1 MKFCSLT
8 SIVAVVAAT
17 AMISSVAVV
26 EANPDCKV
34 IEEDGYKSCKGAF
47 NIKVSLF
54 CKLES
59 ECEKV
64 FASNNPVV
72 TVDNKSITAIE
83 SGEVSAGSSPTTGL
97 VLLTA
102 AAAAAAVISSTIM
115 LL

>member
-26 EANPDCKV
+26 EANPDCRV

-72 TVDNKSITAIE
+72 TVDNKSIPAIE
-83 SGEVSAGSSPTTGL
+83 SGEVSAGSSSTTGV
-97 VLLTA
+97 VLLT
-102 AAAAAAVISSTIM
+102 AAAVISSTIM